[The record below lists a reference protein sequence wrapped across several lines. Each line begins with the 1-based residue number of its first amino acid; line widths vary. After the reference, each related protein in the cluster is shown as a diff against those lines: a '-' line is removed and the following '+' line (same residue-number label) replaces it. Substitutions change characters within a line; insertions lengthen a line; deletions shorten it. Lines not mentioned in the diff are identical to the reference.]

1 MKQFFLSIAVICT
14 LASCTQEEIA
24 PRLTSVNDFGIEYGQ
39 LYDYQIE
46 DPTTVLGTGQCSFIS
61 DTQIVVYADNGN
73 EFTQEYVFVGESI
86 RVFYDDAHWETL
98 DYDAT
103 QSILIGEVT
112 VDTFLT
118 IFID

>member
-1 MKQFFLSIAVICT
+1 M
-14 LASCTQEEIA
+14 
-24 PRLTSVNDFGIEYGQ
+24 TSVNDFGIEYGQ
-39 LYDYQIE
+39 LYDFEIE
-46 DPTTVLGTGQCSFIS
+46 DPTAVVGTGQCSFIS

-86 RVFYDDAHWETL
+86 RVFYDNEHWETL

-112 VDTFLT
+112 VDTYLT

>member
-1 MKQFFLSIAVICT
+1 M
-14 LASCTQEEIA
+14 
-24 PRLTSVNDFGIEYGQ
+24 TSANSFGIEYGQ
-39 LYDYQIE
+39 LYDYEIE
-46 DPTTVLGTGQCSFIS
+46 DPTAVVGTGQCSFIS

-86 RVFYDDAHWETL
+86 RVFYDDSHWETL